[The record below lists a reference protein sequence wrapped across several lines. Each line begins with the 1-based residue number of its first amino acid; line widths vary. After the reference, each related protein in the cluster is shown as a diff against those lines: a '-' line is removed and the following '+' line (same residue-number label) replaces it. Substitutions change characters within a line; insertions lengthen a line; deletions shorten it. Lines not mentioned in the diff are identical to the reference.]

1 MFLAKLIWTLFIFQ
15 STYGLQFKSGN
26 RPTSLAASSAT
37 SLDVRIEDESN
48 IPKSRK
54 KRSVIFPTGSDL
66 TFDVGLSIPISALS
80 ATSTTFDITVPF
92 TYNLP
97 NSTANLVY
105 TGRKIED
112 EHSAVFEMIEDLLN
126 KFGINGKACVLR
138 TICELAESKGLPY
151 NGLLGR
157 AFETLFLLD
166 YGLSNTDRLYE
177 YISARMYGEHQ
188 GECSSAY
195 PQCPFSAFKLLDP
208 EEILATIS
216 ANAP

>member
-80 ATSTTFDITVPF
+80 ATS
-92 TYNLP
+92 
-97 NSTANLVY
+97 NST
-105 TGRKIED
+105 
-112 EHSAVFEMIEDLLN
+112 F
-126 KFGINGKACVLR
+126 F
-138 TICELAESKGLPY
+138 
-151 NGLLGR
+151 
-157 AFETLFLLD
+157 
-166 YGLSNTDRLYE
+166 
-177 YISARMYGEHQ
+177 
-188 GECSSAY
+188 
-195 PQCPFSAFKLLDP
+195 
-208 EEILATIS
+208 
-216 ANAP
+216 